1 VERVR
6 GIGRENREAKRR
18 RRCRR
23 RRVKVLMR
31 GS

>member
-1 VERVR
+1 VR
-6 GIGRENREAKRR
+6 GVGRKNREAKRR

-23 RRVKVLMR
+23 RSVRVLMR